1 MGEDRVYPLMPKKE
15 STDPYEL
22 FVELFTQNE
31 QTLRTFVRSLVPTW
45 HDTDE
50 IVQEVALVA
59 WQKFAQFERGT
70 SFLKWTCVIARFKA
84 LAYRR
89 KFARERLA
97 FNEALMEVMA
107 DESAKEAEQ
116 RKWEYEALEG
126 CLQKLPEKQRKWVTL
141 AHAPGTSSL
150 EMAQEMGVKPGTFYM
165 RLNRIRNTLQLCINN
180 SLKDEGLA

>member
-1 MGEDRVYPLMPKKE
+1 MPKNE
-15 STDPYEL
+15 SSDPYEL

-59 WQKFAQFERGT
+59 WQKFEQFERGT

-97 FNEALMEVMA
+97 FNEALMDVMA
-107 DESAKEAEQ
+107 DESAREAEQ

-126 CLQKLPEKQRKWVTL
+126 CLKKLPEKQRKWVTL
-141 AHAPGTSSL
+141 AHTPGVSSL
-150 EMAQEMGVKPGTFYM
+150 EMAQEMGIKPGAFYM
-165 RLNRIRNTLQLCINN
+165 RLNRIRNTLRGCINK
-180 SLKDEGLA
+180 SLKEEGLV